1 MHFVNTD
8 IKQTLPD
15 GTVIYFYSEHETTQI
30 TLPNNNLDI
39 YRFPNAQVEF
49 HFKNGNKQIKFQDGT
64 EKFVYK
70 NGEEFTVYAD
80 NTLQLVN
87 TDGVKVIKHSQSNQE
102 IVLQDGQKI
111 STKAT

>member
-1 MHFVNTD
+1 MRGSGLSQSNATEFKNKNIKPLIFRDILKKVHFVNKD

-49 HFKNGNKQIKFQDGT
+49 HFKNGNKQIK
-64 EKFVYK
+64 
-70 NGEEFTVYAD
+70 
-80 NTLQLVN
+80 
-87 TDGVKVIKHSQSNQE
+87 
-102 IVLQDGQKI
+102 
-111 STKAT
+111 